1 MPYAPADTSFF
12 SRRGLVFVLI
22 VLLHVGMF
30 WALQSGL
37 SHQLVEAVLGPIET
51 RVIEEQKPQDEAPPP
66 PPPKFEA
73 PPPFVPPPE
82 VAIDI
87 PQEAAQTTAIT
98 QTTNTKPTYTA
109 PVAAPAP
116 AVPSTA
122 PKMDPKHP
130 MSKPEYPAAS
140 RREGEAGTVQLE
152 IYVLETGKVGDVRV
166 KKSSGFER
174 LDEAAVKEAKR
185 SWRFVPGTENGKPV
199 AMWRVFAVTFDL
211 KDA

>member
-1 MPYAPADTSFF
+1 MPYAPAETSFF
-12 SRRGLVFVLI
+12 SRRGLVFILI

-51 RVIEEQKPQDEAPPP
+51 RVIEEQKPQDEPPPP

-87 PQEAAQTTAIT
+87 PVEAAQTTAIT
-98 QTTNTKPTYTA
+98 QTTSTKPTYTA
-109 PVAAPAP
+109 PVAPPAP
-116 AVPSTA
+116 AVAGTV
-122 PKMDPKHP
+122 PKPDPKHP
-130 MSKPEYPAAS
+130 PSKPEYPAAS

-152 IYVLETGKVGDVRV
+152 VYVLETGKVGDVRV

-174 LDEAAVKEAKR
+174 LDDAAVKEAKR
-185 SWRFVPGTENGKPV
+185 SWRFIPGTENGKPV
-199 AMWRVFAVTFDL
+199 AMWRTFAVTFDL

>member
-12 SRRGLVFVLI
+12 SRRGLVFILI

-51 RVIEEQKPQDEAPPP
+51 RVIEEQKPQDEPPPP

-87 PQEAAQTTAIT
+87 PAEAATTTAIT
-98 QTTNTKPTYTA
+98 QTTSQKPTYTP
-109 PVAAPAP
+109 PVAPPAP

-122 PKMDPKHP
+122 PKIDPKHP
-130 MSKPEYPAAS
+130 PTKPEYPAAS
-140 RREGEAGTVQLE
+140 RREGEAGTVQLDV
-152 IYVLETGKVGDVRV
+152 YVLETGKVGDVRI

-174 LDEAAVKEAKR
+174 LDDAAVKEVKR

-199 AMWRVFAVTFDL
+199 AMWRAFAVTFDL